1 MEKAINSILVGG
13 KDVEIIIVND
23 GSSDRTQEIAEKYQE
38 MYPDIVKAVTKENG
52 GHGDAVNTGLS
63 HATGAYFKVVDSD
76 DWVDR
81 EALEKI
87 LEAVKGFVSAG
98 TKVDMILANYVYE
111 KVGMTHKKVINYTNV
126 LPQNQIF
133 RWEDIGSFHL
143 DQYILM
149 HSVIY
154 RTDMLRLC
162 QLKLPKHTFYVDNI
176 YVYYPLPYVRT
187 LYYMD
192 VNFYRY
198 FIGREDQS
206 VNEKI
211 MISRIDQQIFVT
223 KSMIGMYELRMIE
236 SKKLRKY
243 MINYL
248 AIMMTVS
255 SILCIRSKEKENL
268 IKKKELWHYLKKKD
282 YRTYIKIRYGILG
295 QTMNLPGRSGR
306 KVSSMAYSV
315 ARRLIGFN

>member
-1 MEKAINSILVGG
+1 MEKAINSILPAGE
-13 KDVEIIIVND
+13 DVEILIVND
-23 GSSDRTQEIAEKYQE
+23 GSSDRTKKIGKQYAERF
-38 MYPDIVKAVTKENG
+38 PSIVRVINKENG
-52 GHGDAVNTGLS
+52 GHGDAVNSGLS
-63 HATGAYFKVVDSD
+63 QASGKYFKVVDSD
-76 DWVDR
+76 DWVD
-81 EALEKI
+81 EDSLMKLLEVI
-87 LEAVKGFVSAG
+87 KGFVSEEEE
-98 TKVDMILANYVYE
+98 VDMIVSNYVYE
-111 KVGMTHKKVINYTNV
+111 KTGVEHKKVIHYRNV
-126 LPQNQIF
+126 LPQNEIF
-133 RWEDIGSFHL
+133 RWDDIGSFHL

-149 HSVIY
+149 HSVMY
-154 RTDMLRLC
+154 RTEMLKLC

-176 YVYYPLPYVRT
+176 YVYYPLPHVRR
-187 LYYMD
+187 LYYLD
-192 VNFYRY
+192 VDFYRY

-211 MISRIDQQIFVT
+211 MISRVDQQIYVT
-223 KSMIGMYELRMIE
+223 KSMISMYDLRLIG

-255 SILCIRSKEKENL
+255 SILCIRSKNAENL
-268 IKKKELWHYLKKKD
+268 QKKKELWKYLRQMD
-282 YRTYIKIRYGILG
+282 YKIFLKIRYGILG